1 MDPLLPLSGG
11 VLSAL
16 PQQKPQLSLN
26 TPYPAQLLQ
35 DVDPVLRLQV
45 GGRELRLPLH
55 YLPTLPLA
63 QPLTVSVSLSQGT
76 SLQLNLSL
84 PTASVTV
91 PLTPAQVAVLQDPKA
106 LALLTQQLNRGETPS
121 LAGSPVMTSALSTL
135 LAAKIPLQL
144 NLNASGELSIHP
156 EQPAKSLT
164 LPLSVLKE
172 PALLQSLVAEKLPL
186 MKQWS
191 AATSQESTMK
201 PLNLDQALQ
210 QLSGVKVE
218 LSSAKLQAGADYFAR
233 LQINAKQ
240 GPELLIQTAQG
251 PVRLPLQQLPAI
263 PSGVPLLLQMQ
274 PLADGGVQ
282 LQVKVLAGVATE
294 VPLSSAQLR
303 LLQDPK
309 QLALLQQQLS
319 RGEAPPQLAGEPFKL
334 PTGITTTPQTVTLQ
348 LLNQLTNN
356 TVASKSPAGSL
367 SILQIAAEQQLQL
380 SQKDLLKPLPW
391 QTSAAERPAA
401 VNLNNSTG
409 VAEQGWRQLLP
420 LLSSSPARLAALPEM
435 PPAVV
440 ALLQQIRQAQPDGQR
455 VLTVTE
461 VQQQLQAVLQFQ
473 PLQLQPNTSTGAG
486 TLAIAIQLLLGH
498 LLRQPSAQ
506 ASRSNSAT
514 QTMAQQ
520 IGQLDSQQ
528 ASQLLRALGS
538 HSSLLQLSQLQ
549 NADLPQLQQQWFI
562 PLALQQQQESRISE
576 ILLEQREAKE
586 KSGAGKQKHWQLT
599 MKFDLGHYGQL
610 LVVAKLAAQDLQL
623 QFYTDQ
629 PAALKQAEKFLPLL
643 TERCQA
649 QGLNVSQAACQL
661 GKIPDTLGSRR
672 TSLIATQA

>member
-16 PQQKPQLSLN
+16 PQQKTQLSLN

-35 DVDPVLRLQV
+35 DADPVLRLQV
-45 GGRELRLPLH
+45 GGSELRLPLH
-55 YLPTLPLA
+55 HLPALPLA

-91 PLTPAQVAVLQDPKA
+91 PLTPAQIAALQDPKA
-106 LALLTQQLNRGETPS
+106 LARLTQQLNRGETPN

-135 LAAKIPLQL
+135 LAAKIPLLL
-144 NLNASGELSIHP
+144 NLNASGELSIQP

-172 PALLQSLVAEKLPL
+172 PALLQSLVADKLPL

-191 AATSQESTMK
+191 SATSQESTMK

-319 RGEAPPQLAGEPFKL
+319 F
-334 PTGITTTPQTVTLQ
+334 
-348 LLNQLTNN
+348 
-356 TVASKSPAGSL
+356 
-367 SILQIAAEQQLQL
+367 
-380 SQKDLLKPLPW
+380 
-391 QTSAAERPAA
+391 
-401 VNLNNSTG
+401 
-409 VAEQGWRQLLP
+409 
-420 LLSSSPARLAALPEM
+420 
-435 PPAVV
+435 
-440 ALLQQIRQAQPDGQR
+440 
-455 VLTVTE
+455 
-461 VQQQLQAVLQFQ
+461 
-473 PLQLQPNTSTGAG
+473 
-486 TLAIAIQLLLGH
+486 
-498 LLRQPSAQ
+498 
-506 ASRSNSAT
+506 
-514 QTMAQQ
+514 
-520 IGQLDSQQ
+520 
-528 ASQLLRALGS
+528 
-538 HSSLLQLSQLQ
+538 
-549 NADLPQLQQQWFI
+549 
-562 PLALQQQQESRISE
+562 
-576 ILLEQREAKE
+576 
-586 KSGAGKQKHWQLT
+586 
-599 MKFDLGHYGQL
+599 
-610 LVVAKLAAQDLQL
+610 
-623 QFYTDQ
+623 
-629 PAALKQAEKFLPLL
+629 
-643 TERCQA
+643 
-649 QGLNVSQAACQL
+649 
-661 GKIPDTLGSRR
+661 
-672 TSLIATQA
+672 